1 MPGMEG
7 IEAIQSLRQARELR
21 EVPIIAVSA
30 SASNHE
36 AARSLAAGASAF
48 IAKPINFE
56 RLQEKLGELLNLTW
70 TYTQTQQTFGHRES
84 PEVLI
89 PPPDPEIEVLY
100 SLAQQGSMSD
110 INRRAEQIAS
120 LGERYEPFARELQR
134 LAKGFQSQAI
144 LELVE
149 RHRRSPT
156 HV

>member
-1 MPGMEG
+1 MDG
-7 IEAIQSLRQARELR
+7 IEAIRSLRQARELR
-21 EVPIIAVSA
+21 EIPIIALSA
-30 SASNHE
+30 SASNQE
-36 AARSLAAGASAF
+36 ATRSLAAGANAF

-56 RLQEKLGELLNLTW
+56 RLQEKLGELLDITW
-70 TYTQTQQTFGHRES
+70 TYTQTQQTFGHRGS

-89 PPPDPEIEVLY
+89 PPPDPEIEALY

-110 INRRAEQIAS
+110 ICRRAEQIAT

-134 LAKGFQSQAI
+134 LAKGFQSQTI

-149 RHRRSPT
+149 RCRRSPT